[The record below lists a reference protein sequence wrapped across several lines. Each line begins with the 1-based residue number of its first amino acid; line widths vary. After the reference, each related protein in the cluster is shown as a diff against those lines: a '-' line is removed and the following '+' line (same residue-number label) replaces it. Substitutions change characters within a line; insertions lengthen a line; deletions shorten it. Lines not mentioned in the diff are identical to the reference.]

1 MNILQEEILKLSGV
15 FLMEATEFNT
25 PEEIIR
31 AIQRGQV
38 PGVKATEFFK
48 NNSETALNNSLKL
61 VLNKIKAS
69 VPADEVNK
77 YLFLF
82 LKKMNN
88 GSIIKV
94 LNIIKT
100 SNNFN
105 LILDPLKSYFRN
117 VNKAEV
123 KNDPEV
129 KRRFTEFANSAFEFE
144 DAYNFE
150 KWANEKF
157 AQKAN
162 VKDQNEEKKLIY
174 DKDGWQV
181 YIAKTFAANRELAC
195 MNKRKATWCTAANNE
210 SFNLYSEN
218 KTVNIYVIRNE
229 EKDVMYQL
237 DFGKRHGPNFKDEAD
252 KDISIKKINSINFPK
267 DLLQIIKD
275 ENGRSLYEMLQS
287 NKTEKDVNDE
297 NPMKQKNLGE
307 WKETVFKNF
316 KEFNEEIEKYN
327 ASFKLYDRTEKSARD
342 IMKNNKDSYF
352 KTINKIGKITNGEKT
367 YYYVINHNGITYSM
381 NSSVYYKSNL
391 FEVLKIN
398 EGNYTL
404 SVVRT
409 KEFLELDLPQRFKNK
424 LLSRPGTVFGTK
436 KEKGFEKGFKDSDGK
451 EIKPF
456 YEENGV
462 SVYAGFK
469 NLYDVLNLPFLERA
483 SQEQLKKK
491 ILTKSKENF
500 EDDNFTPQHRSNV
513 SIKNIIF
520 IIHEERENIYVYEKE
535 AEKFFLNRLGTD
547 GGLVSFFDA
556 SKQVRKAIIGASQK
570 INLIDTSLLDND
582 IFERLSDIEPENLK
596 STATKVLFTNKD
608 GIDFRYNFFNFIC
621 TFKDGNTRIPVE
633 IFSSKDKL
641 YVNKFS
647 SEEEL
652 VNFYKKAI
660 QILILTGGTHFSKNK
675 LTKLLNNRIEAY
687 RAL

>member
-25 PEEIIR
+25 PEEVIR

-88 GSIIKV
+88 RSIVKV
-94 LNIIKT
+94 LNIIET

-129 KRRFTEFANSAFEFE
+129 KRRFTEFANSEFE
-144 DAYNFE
+144 LQDAYNFE

-157 AQKAN
+157 AQKA
-162 VKDQNEEKKLIY
+162 KIKKQDEEKKLIY

-267 DLLQIIKD
+267 DLLQVIKD

-297 NPMKQKNLGE
+297 NPTKQKNLGE

-327 ASFKLYDRTEKSARD
+327 ASFKLYDRAEKSARD

-352 KTINKIGKITNGEKT
+352 KTINKIGKITNGERT
-367 YYYVINHNGITYSM
+367 YYYVINHNGITYSI
-381 NSSVYYKSNL
+381 NSTVYHKSNL
-391 FEVLKIN
+391 FEVAKIN
-398 EGNYTL
+398 EGNYIL

-424 LLSRPGTVFGTK
+424 LLYRFGASFDTK
-436 KEKGFEKGFKDSDGK
+436 KEKDFEKGFKDSDGK

-456 YEENGV
+456 YKENGV

-469 NLYDVLNLPFLERA
+469 NLYDVLNLPFLGRV

-491 ILTKSKENF
+491 ILKKQKRNF
-500 EDDNFTPQHRSNV
+500 EDKHKSNV

-535 AEKFFLNRLGTD
+535 AEGFFLYRLGTD
-547 GGLVSFFDA
+547 ESSVSFFDV

-582 IFERLSDIEPENLK
+582 IFERLSNIEPENLK
-596 STATKVLFTNKD
+596 STATKILFTNKD
-608 GIDFRYNFFNFIC
+608 GIDFRYNFFNFILV
-621 TFKDGNTRIPVE
+621 FKDGNTRVPVE
-633 IFSSKDKL
+633 IFSNKDKL

-660 QILILTGGTHFSKNK
+660 QIIVLVGGYRFKKSELTA
-675 LTKLLNNRIEAY
+675 LLNKRIEAY

>member
-25 PEEIIR
+25 PEEVIR

-94 LNIIKT
+94 LNIIET

-157 AQKAN
+157 AQKA
-162 VKDQNEEKKLIY
+162 KIKEQDEEKKLIY

-195 MNKRKATWCTAANNE
+195 MNKRKATWCTAANND

-267 DLLQIIKD
+267 DLLQVIKD

-297 NPMKQKNLGE
+297 NPTKQKNLGE

-327 ASFKLYDRTEKSARD
+327 ASFKLYDRAEKSARD

-367 YYYVINHNGITYSM
+367 YYYVINHNGITYSI
-381 NSSVYYKSNL
+381 NSTVYHESKL
-391 FEVLKIN
+391 FEVAKIN
-398 EGNYTL
+398 EGNYIL

-424 LLSRPGTVFGTK
+424 LLYRFGANFDTK
-436 KEKGFEKGFKDSDGK
+436 KEKDFEKGFKDSDGK

-456 YEENGV
+456 YKENGV

-469 NLYDVLNLPFLERA
+469 NLYDVLNLPFLGRV

-491 ILTKSKENF
+491 ILKKQKRNF
-500 EDDNFTPQHRSNV
+500 EDKHKSNV

-535 AEKFFLNRLGTD
+535 AEGFFLYRLGTD
-547 GGLVSFFDA
+547 ESSVSFFDV

-582 IFERLSDIEPENLK
+582 IFERLSNIEPENLK
-596 STATKVLFTNKD
+596 PTATKILFTNKD
-608 GIDFRYNFFNFIC
+608 GIDFRYNFFNFILV
-621 TFKDGNTRIPVE
+621 FKDGNTRVPVE
-633 IFSSKDKL
+633 IFSNKDKL

-660 QILILTGGTHFSKNK
+660 QIIVLVGGYRFKKSELTA
-675 LTKLLNNRIEAY
+675 LLNKRIEAY